1 MAVTL
6 EQAQVLRNQAVD
18 LARTLGIENAVKN
31 IVWSTPVTYRQGDT
45 MVRPFDGDIAL
56 VLRASTGGTRETR
69 VDLKGPD
76 FLAQPVVT
84 VYLAQDQGRD
94 VQVFHPGRWIDH
106 LLAWAEEV
114 RAELER
120 QRLEREAEQAAEL
133 VEAFS
138 PLDDWQPSADAL
150 APEF

>member
-18 LARTLGIENAVKN
+18 MARQLGLEKAIRT
-31 IVWSTPVTYRQGDT
+31 IVWYAPEVHGQMAQRTFDDT
-45 MVRPFDGDIAL
+45 VL
-56 VLRASTGGTRETR
+56 VLQSSDAGTRETTVALTR
-69 VDLKGPD
+69 YEGT
-76 FLAQPVVT
+76 VT
-84 VYLAQDQGRD
+84 VYRSQDQGRD